1 VEWARTTFGR
11 LAVQIAKYMGA
22 KRVIAT
28 GRNVEALEQLMG
40 IGADATVPV
49 VPIGTESNSN

>member
-1 VEWARTTFGR
+1 M
-11 LAVQIAKYMGA
+11 QIAKYMGA